1 MTEQPKNVDFHDTSF
16 LQGHNATYVE
26 QLHGQWARDPAAVDA
41 AWDRYF
47 AALGDSAADAVAE
60 AAGPSWKR
68 ADWPPMPAGENISAL
83 TGEWPMTSKS
93 EANAAMEKIAAKA
106 AEKGKEL
113 DPAQMR
119 QAVLDR
125 SAR

>member
-47 AALGDSAADAVAE
+47 AALGEDAPSFTRFLATLDAGDGAADA
-60 AAGPSWKR
+60 
-68 ADWPPMPAGENISAL
+68 MPA
-83 TGEWPMTSKS
+83 P
-93 EANAAMEKIAAKA
+93 
-106 AEKGKEL
+106 
-113 DPAQMR
+113 R
-119 QAVLDR
+119 C
-125 SAR
+125 